1 MYLCPLLNTF
11 LIRAE
16 GRLRQHKHPHGYTR
30 EGPLARALEFCSLS
44 NPHHASHHRIC
55 PFRRKSYSTLDFAVS
70 QRRIPAGFLVE
81 KTDNTVSRKK
91 VRNYFVFWTYNL
103 QRETGA
109 QSYAFL
115 GLIATGAAPRG
126 KFRLGASGCA
136 LFLAGNETA

>member
-1 MYLCPLLNTF
+1 MNLCLLLNTF
-11 LIRAE
+11 IRGE
-16 GRLRQHKHPHGYTR
+16 GGLQQHKHPQGHAR
-30 EGPLARALEFCSLS
+30 EGPLPRALEFCSLS
-44 NPHHASHHRIC
+44 NPHHASHHSIC
-55 PFRRKSYSTLDFAVS
+55 PYRRKSYSTLDFVVS

-81 KTDNTVSRKK
+81 KTENTVSRKK